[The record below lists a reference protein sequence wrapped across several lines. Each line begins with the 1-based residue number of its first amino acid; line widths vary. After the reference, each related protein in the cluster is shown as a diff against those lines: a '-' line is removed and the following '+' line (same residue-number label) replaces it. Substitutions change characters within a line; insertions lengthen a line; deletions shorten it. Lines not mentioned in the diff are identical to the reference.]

1 MLKINHKNHDIRI
14 IGDSDTL
21 KTEIGTLM
29 LALCGEAAKQSKKAA
44 ADIFDSYLKTLAG
57 IAAYLK
63 REHHIDVKELLDEE
77 PEEEEEE
84 EEKESPTVSKDLDDA
99 IESFFA
105 FLDEIIEKKKKGDK

>member
-84 EEKESPTVSKDLDDA
+84 EEEPPTISKDLDDA

-105 FLDEIIEKKKKGDK
+105 FLDKIIEEKKKGDK